1 MEDAV
6 SPVPLESLS
15 TKVEWEFDRPQKE
28 KIYLYNQVLNTQK
41 EFRVAMLFISL
52 HNQLFSAEFS
62 SSLINVLKQKQCL
75 YLRWIT

>member
-6 SPVPLESLS
+6 SPVPLKSLS
-15 TKVEWEFDRPQKE
+15 TKVKWEFDRPQKE
-28 KIYLYNQVLNTQK
+28 KIYLYKQVLNTQK

-62 SSLINVLKQKQCL
+62 FSLINVLKQKQCL